1 MSQPPSGAEFWTKRP
16 TLNVEPTVSG
26 PIGGGL
32 VGQLTAVVEEVIQT
46 RPTICAFTVRPI
58 LVAVVVSPSGEPAT
72 IRTYDPG
79 GVDPEVLM
87 VRTLLPV
94 GFTGLVEKLHVTP
107 VGRGVKQD
115 RVTVG
120 DVPLVNVAVIVTV
133 AELPCVI
140 RTGPLF
146 DSE

>member
-32 VGQLTAVVEEVIQT
+32 VGQLVAVVERVMQT

-94 GFTGLVEKLHVTP
+94 GFKGLLEKLHTTP
-107 VGRGVKQD
+107 VGRGALQD
-115 RVTVG
+115 RVTG
-120 DVPLVNVAVIVTV
+120 GEVPLVNVAVIVTV
-133 AELPCVI
+133 PELPCVTL
-140 RTGPLF
+140 TGPLF